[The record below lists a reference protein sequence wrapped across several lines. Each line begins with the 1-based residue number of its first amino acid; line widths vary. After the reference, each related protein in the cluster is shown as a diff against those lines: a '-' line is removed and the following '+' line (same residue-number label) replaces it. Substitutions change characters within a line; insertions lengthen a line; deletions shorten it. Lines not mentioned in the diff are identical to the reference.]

1 MACAGPS
8 CQLALMV
15 FRASMTAALTTLL
28 ACPYRKTRMRE
39 RLALGRLLKLPAG
52 AGTVPCDYDRDAH
65 RPTGHAPGDRSVAS
79 RSPGRC
85 ARAPAPTRRAPASGA
100 APPPAS
106 HPPSLP
112 YFEWSYGANSSPP
125 GSIELSGRRAPHP
138 PSRFALRRDFVA
150 NHVSGREE
158 IGEIGSSGWTR
169 TSNPP
174 VNSRMLCH

>member
-1 MACAGPS
+1 MLKTSMACAGPS

-100 APPPAS
+100 APPPA
-106 HPPSLP
+106 PL
-112 YFEWSYGANSSPP
+112 FRMELRREFVATRLNRVVWAEGSS
-125 GSIELSGRRAPHP
+125 SA
-138 PSRFALRRDFVA
+138 FALRASARFRRQPCLRTGRNRRDWLLRLDS
-150 NHVSGREE
+150 NQQPSG
-158 IGEIGSSGWTR
+158 
-169 TSNPP
+169 
-174 VNSRMLCH
+174 